1 MDYFRAKRYLDALP
15 DWEVGRPA
23 LGPIADYLPRMRA
36 LLTRLGDPQTRF
48 RSVIVGGTNGKGT
61 VASLLAAI
69 LKAQGHKA
77 GLYTSPHLHTQRER
91 IRIDGEILSK
101 EQWADAVSHLD
112 DCTRD
117 FGREAL
123 GSFSKFEALTGLAAY
138 LFAQQ
143 GVDFGVFEVGLGG
156 RYDATNA
163 WDSELAVLT
172 AIDLDHVDLLGNTL
186 EEIAA
191 DKLHIARSGRALVTT
206 AAQTPEVM
214 DLIRQTCA
222 TREVELQIAGME
234 WHLGQLTGR
243 PATYAENARL
253 ALEAGQWLI
262 RDLEDKVAHQVVTAH
277 RWPGRFEV
285 AQEKPL
291 VLLDGAHN
299 PAAAEALAGE
309 LQRLSGERPVANT
322 GDAWVLV
329 VGVGTGHDAAGI
341 LRALAPVA
349 QQRVLLT
356 SSDHPRAL
364 APAVLANLAPDG
376 LAVEQVPASSQALKH
391 ALALAGR
398 KGRVCVAGSLHLVAR
413 AREFFDLPG
422 ERDGITEDMALE
434 NLECVA
440 EAGRRRGLVCEWIS
454 DDGTRLKLSGGQRP
468 LRFWRNKHPFN
479 DYVEARLAE
488 DKAYQYED
496 FAAAGLPIPDTLKL
510 FNPLADARFD
520 RYKTHAS
527 VAEIVAEVVARF
539 EFPLLVKKCHSS
551 LAQGVF
557 LERNAAD
564 LSKRLEALFAN
575 SAFLDNVALVQQYVA
590 GPEYRI
596 VASHEELL
604 LAYRKESEA
613 AGADGDINPLHQATG
628 RAVRVEDAA
637 LLAQMQHLTEQVAGV
652 YSLGFYAIDLIH
664 GAGGFSIIEINPN
677 PMCYV
682 YNRDNGRWD
691 FIRLYERLLTQFAL

>member
-23 LGPIADYLPRMRA
+23 LGPIEDYLPRMRA

-48 RSVIVGGTNGKGT
+48 RSIIVGGTNGKGT

-69 LKAQGHKA
+69 LKRTGTRL
-77 GLYTSPHLHTQRER
+77 GYTLRRTCTPSASASALTARFSARNNGPT
-91 IRIDGEILSK
+91 
-101 EQWADAVSHLD
+101 AVSHLD

-123 GSFSKFEALTGLAAY
+123 GSFSKFEALTGLAAH

-143 GVDFGVFEVGLGG
+143 GVEFGIFEVGLGG

-172 AIDLDHVDLLGNTL
+172 AIGLDHVDLLGNTL

-191 DKLHIARSGRALVTT
+191 DKLHIARSGRSLITT

-214 DLIRQTCA
+214 DLIQQTCA
-222 TREVELQIAGME
+222 KQEVKLQIAEME
-234 WHLGQLTGR
+234 WHLGHLTGR

-253 ALEAGQWLI
+253 ALEAAQELVQ
-262 RDLEDKVAHQVVTAH
+262 DLEDELAYQVVAAH
-277 RWPGRFEV
+277 HWPGRFEV
-285 AQEKPL
+285 AHEKPL

-309 LQRLSGERPVANT
+309 LKRLSGEHPVADT

-329 VGVGTGHDAAGI
+329 VGAGTGHDASGI
-341 LRALAPVA
+341 LHALAPVA
-349 QQRVLLT
+349 QRVLLT

-364 APAVLANLAPDG
+364 APAVLADLAPDG
-376 LAVEQVPASSQALKH
+376 LAIEQVPASSQALKR
-391 ALALAGR
+391 ALALAGP

-413 AREFFDLPG
+413 AREFFALPG

-434 NLECVA
+434 NLECIA
-440 EAGRRRGLVCEWIS
+440 EAARRQELICEWIS
-454 DDGTRLKLSGGQRP
+454 DDGTRLKLSGGRRP

-496 FAAAGLPIPDTLKL
+496 FAAAGLPVPDTLKL

-520 RYKTHAS
+520 RYKTHAT
-527 VAEIVAEVVARF
+527 VAEIVEEVVARF

-557 LERNAAD
+557 LERNATD
-564 LSKRLEALFAN
+564 LGQRLEALFAN
-575 SAFLDNVALVQQYVA
+575 SGFLDNIALVQQYVA

-596 VASHEELL
+596 VASRDELL

-613 AGADGDINPLHQATG
+613 VGADGDLNPLHQATG

-637 LLAQMQHLTEQVAGV
+637 LLAQMQQLTAQVAGV
-652 YSLGFYAIDLIH
+652 FSLGFYAIDLIH
-664 GAGGFSIIEINPN
+664 GADGFSIIEINPN
-677 PMCYV
+677 PMCYA
-682 YNRDNGRWD
+682 YNRDNGRRD

>member
-23 LGPIADYLPRMRA
+23 LGPIEDYLPRMRA

-48 RSVIVGGTNGKGT
+48 RSIIVGGTNGKGT

-69 LKAQGHKA
+69 LKAHGHKA

-101 EQWADAVSHLD
+101 EQWAAAVSHLD

-123 GSFSKFEALTGLAAY
+123 GSFSKFEALTGLAAH

-143 GVDFGVFEVGLGG
+143 GVEFGIFEVGLGG

-172 AIDLDHVDLLGNTL
+172 AIGLDHVDLLGNTL
-186 EEIAA
+186 EKIAA
-191 DKLHIARSGRALVTT
+191 DKLHIVRSDRTLITT
-206 AAQTPEVM
+206 AAQAPEVM
-214 DLIRQTCA
+214 DLIQQTCA
-222 TREVELQIAGME
+222 KREVKLQIAGKE
-234 WHLGQLTGR
+234 WLLGHLTGR

-253 ALEAGQWLI
+253 ALEAAQGLVQSI
-262 RDLEDKVAHQVVTAH
+262 EDDTAHQVVAAH

-299 PAAAEALAGE
+299 PAATQALAGE

-322 GDAWVLV
+322 DDAWVLV
-329 VGVGTGHDAAGI
+329 VGAGTGHDASGI

-349 QQRVLLT
+349 QRVLLT
-356 SSDHPRAL
+356 SSDHPRAQSPAAL
-364 APAVLANLAPDG
+364 ADLTPDG
-376 LAVEQVPASSQALKH
+376 LAIEQVPASNQALKR
-391 ALALAGR
+391 ALVLAGP
-398 KGRVCVAGSLHLVAR
+398 KGLVCVAGSLHLVAR
-413 AREFFDLPG
+413 AREFFNLPG

-434 NLECVA
+434 NLECIV
-440 EAGRRRGLVCEWIS
+440 EAARQQGLTCEWIS
-454 DDGTRLKLSGGQRP
+454 DDGTRLKLSGGRRP

-496 FAAAGLPIPDTLKL
+496 FAAAGLPVPDTLKL

-520 RYKTHAS
+520 RYKTHAT
-527 VAEIVAEVVARF
+527 VAEIVEEVATRF

-557 LERNAAD
+557 LERNATD
-564 LSKRLEALFAN
+564 LGQRLEALFAN
-575 SAFLDNVALVQQYVA
+575 SGFLDNITLVQQYVA

-596 VASHEELL
+596 VASRDELL

-613 AGADGDINPLHQATG
+613 VGTDGDLNPLHQATG

-637 LLAQMQHLTEQVAGV
+637 LLAQMQHLTAQVAGV
-652 YSLGFYAIDLIH
+652 FSLGFYSIDLIH
-664 GAGGFSIIEINPN
+664 GADGFSIIEINPN
-677 PMCYV
+677 PMCYM
-682 YNRDNGRWD
+682 YNRDNGRRD

>member
-23 LGPIADYLPRMRA
+23 LGPIEDYLPRMRA
-36 LLTRLGDPQTRF
+36 LLARLGDPQTQF
-48 RSVIVGGTNGKGT
+48 RSIIVGGTNGKGT
-61 VASLLAAI
+61 VSSLLAAI
-69 LKAQGHKA
+69 LKAHGHKA

-91 IRIDGEILSK
+91 IRIDGDILSK
-101 EQWADAVSHLD
+101 EQWADSVSHLD

-123 GSFSKFEALTGLAAY
+123 GSFSKFEALTGLAAH

-143 GVDFGVFEVGLGG
+143 GAEFGVFEVGLGG

-172 AIDLDHVDLLGNTL
+172 AIGLDHVDLLGNTL

-191 DKLHIARSGRALVTT
+191 DKLHIARSGRSLITT

-214 DLIRQTCA
+214 DLIQQTCA
-222 TREVELQIAGME
+222 KQEVKLQIAEME
-234 WHLGQLTGR
+234 WHLGHLTGR

-253 ALEAGQWLI
+253 ALEAAQELVQ
-262 RDLEDKVAHQVVTAH
+262 DLEDELAYQVVAAH
-277 RWPGRFEV
+277 HWPGRFEV
-285 AQEKPL
+285 AHEKPL

-309 LQRLSGERPVANT
+309 LKRLSGEHPVADT

-329 VGVGTGHDAAGI
+329 VGAGTGHDASGI
-341 LRALAPVA
+341 LHALAPVA
-349 QQRVLLT
+349 QRVLLT

-364 APAVLANLAPDG
+364 APAVLADLAPDG
-376 LAVEQVPASSQALKH
+376 LAIEQVPASSQALKR
-391 ALALAGR
+391 ALALAGP

-413 AREFFDLPG
+413 AREFFALPG

-434 NLECVA
+434 NLECIA
-440 EAGRRRGLVCEWIS
+440 EAARRQELICEWIS
-454 DDGTRLKLSGGQRP
+454 DDGTRLKLSGGRRP

-496 FAAAGLPIPDTLKL
+496 FAAAGLPVPDTLKL

-520 RYKTHAS
+520 RYKTHAT
-527 VAEIVAEVVARF
+527 VAEIVEEVVARF

-557 LERNAAD
+557 LERNATD
-564 LSKRLEALFAN
+564 LGQRLEALFAN
-575 SAFLDNVALVQQYVA
+575 SGFLDNIALVQQYVA
-590 GPEYRI
+590 GPEYRV
-596 VASHEELL
+596 VASRDELL

-613 AGADGDINPLHQATG
+613 VGADGDLNPLHQATG

-637 LLAQMQHLTEQVAGV
+637 LLAQMQQLTAQVASV

-664 GAGGFSIIEINPN
+664 GADGFSIIEINPN
-677 PMCYV
+677 PMCYA
-682 YNRDNGRWD
+682 YNRDNGRRD
-691 FIRLYERLLTQFAL
+691 FIRLYERLLSQFAL

>member
-23 LGPIADYLPRMRA
+23 LGPIEEYLPRMRA
-36 LLTRLGDPQTRF
+36 LLARLGDPQTRF
-48 RSVIVGGTNGKGT
+48 RSIIVGGTNGKGT
-61 VASLLAAI
+61 VASLLTAI
-69 LKAQGHKA
+69 LKAHGHKA

-101 EQWADAVSHLD
+101 EQWAAAVSHLD

-123 GSFSKFEALTGLAAY
+123 GSFSKFEALTGLAAH
-138 LFAQQ
+138 LFSQQ
-143 GVDFGVFEVGLGG
+143 GVEFGVFEVGLGG

-172 AIDLDHVDLLGNTL
+172 AVGLDHVDLLGNTL

-191 DKLHIARSGRALVTT
+191 DKLHIARSGRTLVTT
-206 AAQTPEVM
+206 TAQPPEVM

-222 TREVELQIAGME
+222 KQEVKLQIAETE
-234 WHLGQLTGR
+234 WPLGHLTGR
-243 PATYAENARL
+243 PVTYAENARL
-253 ALEAGQWLI
+253 ALEAAQGLVHN
-262 RDLEDKVAHQVVTAH
+262 LEDETAHQAVATH
-277 RWPGRFEV
+277 HWPGRFEV

-299 PAAAEALAGE
+299 PAAAEALAKE
-309 LQRLSGERPVANT
+309 LQRLSGERSVADT
-322 GDAWVLV
+322 GNAWVLV
-329 VGVGTGHDAAGI
+329 VGAGTGHDASGI

-349 QQRVLLT
+349 QRVLLT
-356 SSDHPRAL
+356 SSDHPRAQT
-364 APAVLANLAPDG
+364 PAVLADLAPDG
-376 LAVEQVPASSQALKH
+376 LTIEQVPASSQALKR
-391 ALALAGR
+391 ALALAGP

-413 AREFFDLPG
+413 AREFFNLPG

-440 EAGRRRGLVCEWIS
+440 EAAQRQGLICEWIS
-454 DDGTRLKLSGGQRP
+454 DDGTRLKLSGGRRP

-496 FAAAGLPIPDTLKL
+496 FAAAGLPVPDTLKL

-520 RYKTHAS
+520 RYKTHAT
-527 VAEIVAEVVARF
+527 VAEIVEEVVARF

-557 LERNAAD
+557 LERNATD
-564 LSKRLEALFAN
+564 LGQRLEALFAN
-575 SAFLDNVALVQQYVA
+575 SGFLDNIALVQQYVA
-590 GPEYRI
+590 GPEYRV
-596 VASHEELL
+596 VASRDELL

-613 AGADGDINPLHQATG
+613 VGADGDLNPLHQATG

-637 LLAQMQHLTEQVAGV
+637 LLAQMQQLTAQVAGV
-652 YSLGFYAIDLIH
+652 FSLGFYAIDLIH
-664 GAGGFSIIEINPN
+664 GADGLSIIEINPN

-682 YNRDNGRWD
+682 YNRDNGRRD

>member
-1 MDYFRAKRYLDALP
+1 MDYFRAKRYLDTLP

-23 LGPIADYLPRMRA
+23 PGPIADYLPRMRV
-36 LLTRLGDPQTRF
+36 LLARLGDPQTHF

-69 LKAQGHKA
+69 LKAHGHKA

-101 EQWADAVSHLD
+101 EQWATAVSHLD
-112 DCTRD
+112 NCTRD

-123 GSFSKFEALTGLAAY
+123 GSFSKFEALTVLATY
-138 LFAQQ
+138 FFAQQ
-143 GVDFGVFEVGLGG
+143 GVEFGVFEVGLGG

-163 WDSELAVLT
+163 WNSELAVLT
-172 AIDLDHVDLLGNTL
+172 AIGLDHVDLLGNTL

-191 DKLHIARSGRALVTT
+191 DKLHIVRPGHALITT

-214 DLIRQTCA
+214 DLLGQTCA
-222 TREVELQIAGME
+222 KRKVELQVAGTE
-234 WHLGQLTGR
+234 WHLGQLTSR

-253 ALEAGQWLI
+253 ALKAGQRLVQG
-262 RDLEDKVAHQVVTAH
+262 LEDKLAHQVVATH

-299 PAAAEALAGE
+299 PAAAEALAGQ
-309 LQRLSGERPVANT
+309 LQRLSAE
-322 GDAWVLV
+322 WVLV
-329 VGVGTGHDAAGI
+329 VGVGAGHDAAGI
-341 LRALAPVA
+341 LRALTPVA
-349 QQRVLLT
+349 QGVLLT

-364 APAVLANLAPDG
+364 APAVLADLAPDG
-376 LAVEQVPASSQALKH
+376 LAVEQVPASSQALKR
-391 ALALAGR
+391 ALVQAGR
-398 KGRVCVAGSLHLVAR
+398 RGRVCVAGSLHLVAR
-413 AREFFDLPG
+413 AREFFALSG

-440 EAGRRRGLVCEWIS
+440 EAGRRRGFACEWIS
-454 DDGTRLKLSGGQRP
+454 DDGTRLKLSSGQRP

-496 FAAAGLPIPDTLKL
+496 FAAAGLPIPYTLKL

-527 VAEIVAEVVARF
+527 VAEIVAEVVAQF
-539 EFPLLVKKCHSS
+539 EFPLVVKKCHSS

-557 LERNAAD
+557 LACDDDA
-564 LSKRLEALFAN
+564 LAQRLESLFAS
-575 SAFLDNVALVQQYVA
+575 SAFLDNIVLVQQYVA

-596 VASHEELL
+596 VASESELL

-613 AGADGDINPLHQATG
+613 VGMDGDLNPLHQTTG
-628 RAVRVEDAA
+628 RAVPVEDEA
-637 LLAQMQHLTEQVAGV
+637 LLTQMQQLTEQVAGV
-652 YSLGFYAIDLIH
+652 YSLGFYAIDLIY
-664 GAGGFSIIEINPN
+664 GEDGFSIIEINPN
-677 PMCYV
+677 PMCYA
-682 YNRDNGRWD
+682 YNRDNGRRD

>member
-23 LGPIADYLPRMRA
+23 LGPIEDYLPRMRA
-36 LLTRLGDPQTRF
+36 LLTRLGNPQTRF
-48 RSVIVGGTNGKGT
+48 RSIIVGGTNGKGT

-69 LKAQGHKA
+69 LKAHGHKA

-112 DCTRD
+112 DCTHD

-123 GSFSKFEALTGLAAY
+123 GSFSKFEALTGLAAH

-143 GVDFGVFEVGLGG
+143 GVKFGVFEVGLGG

-172 AIDLDHVDLLGNTL
+172 AVGLDHVDLLGNTL

-191 DKLHIARSGRALVTT
+191 DKLHISRSGRTLVTT
-206 AAQTPEVM
+206 VAQTPEVM
-214 DLIRQTCA
+214 DLIRQTCVKQ
-222 TREVELQIAGME
+222 EVKLQIAGTE
-234 WHLGQLTGR
+234 WPLGHLTGR

-253 ALEAGQWLI
+253 ALEAAQGLVQCLDDEI
-262 RDLEDKVAHQVVTAH
+262 AHQAVVAHH
-277 RWPGRFEV
+277 WPGRFEV
-285 AQEKPL
+285 AHEKPL

-322 GDAWVLV
+322 GNAWVLV
-329 VGVGTGHDAAGI
+329 VGAGTGHDASGI
-341 LRALAPVA
+341 LHALAPA
-349 QQRVLLT
+349 AQRVLLT

-364 APAVLANLAPDG
+364 APSVLADLAPDG
-376 LAVEQVPASSQALKH
+376 LAIEQVPASSQALKH
-391 ALALAGR
+391 ALALAGP

-413 AREFFDLPG
+413 AREFFNLPG

-440 EAGRRRGLVCEWIS
+440 EAGQQLGLICEWIS

-496 FAAAGLPIPDTLKL
+496 FAAAGLPVPDTLKL

-520 RYKTHAS
+520 RYKTHAT
-527 VAEIVAEVVARF
+527 VAEIVEEVVARF

-557 LERNAAD
+557 LEHNATD
-564 LSKRLEALFAN
+564 LGQRLAALFAN
-575 SAFLDNVALVQQYVA
+575 SGFLDNIALVQQYVA
-590 GPEYRI
+590 GPEYRV
-596 VASHEELL
+596 VASRDELL

-613 AGADGDINPLHQATG
+613 VGADGDLNPLHQATG

-637 LLAQMQHLTEQVAGV
+637 LLAQMQQLTAQVAGV

-664 GAGGFSIIEINPN
+664 GADGFSIIEINPN
-677 PMCYV
+677 PMCYA
-682 YNRDNGRWD
+682 YNRDNGRRD

>member
-61 VASLLAAI
+61 VASVLAAI
-69 LKAQGHKA
+69 LKAHGHKA

-123 GSFSKFEALTGLAAY
+123 GSFSKFEALTGLAAH

-143 GVDFGVFEVGLGG
+143 DVEFGVFEVGLGG

-163 WDSELAVLT
+163 WDSEMAVLT
-172 AIDLDHVDLLGNTL
+172 AIGLDHVDLLGNTL

-191 DKLHIARSGRALVTT
+191 DKLHIARPGRALITT
-206 AAQTPEVM
+206 AAQAPEVM
-214 DLIRQTCA
+214 GLLRQTCA
-222 TREVELQIAGME
+222 KREVKLQVAGTE
-234 WHLGQLTGR
+234 WHLGHLTGH
-243 PATYAENARL
+243 PATYPENARL
-253 ALEAGQWLI
+253 ALEAAQGLVRGI
-262 RDLEDKVAHQVVTAH
+262 EDEVAHQVVAAH

-309 LQRLSGERPVANT
+309 LQRLSAERPVANT

-329 VGVGTGHDAAGI
+329 VGAGTGHDAAGI

-349 QQRVLLT
+349 QRVLLT

-364 APAVLANLAPDG
+364 APAVLADLAPDG
-376 LAVEQVPASSQALKH
+376 LAIEQVPASSQALKH

-413 AREFFDLPG
+413 AREFFSLPG

-440 EAGRRRGLVCEWIS
+440 EAGRRRGLICEWIS
-454 DDGTRLKLSGGQRP
+454 DDGTRLKLSGGRRP

-520 RYKTHAS
+520 RYKTHAT
-527 VAEIVAEVVARF
+527 VAEIVEEVVALF

-557 LERNAAD
+557 LERDAVA
-564 LSKRLEALFAN
+564 LAQRLESLFAN

-596 VASHEELL
+596 VASHDELL

-613 AGADGDINPLHQATG
+613 VGADGDLNPLHQATG
-628 RAVRVEDAA
+628 RAVRVEDEA

-664 GAGGFSIIEINPN
+664 SADGFSIIEINPN
-677 PMCYV
+677 PMCYA
-682 YNRDNGRWD
+682 YNRDNGRRD

>member
-23 LGPIADYLPRMRA
+23 LGPIEDYLPRMRA

-48 RSVIVGGTNGKGT
+48 RSIIVGGTNGKGT

-69 LKAQGHKA
+69 LKAHGHKA

-101 EQWADAVSHLD
+101 EQWAAAVSHLD

-123 GSFSKFEALTGLAAY
+123 GSFSKFEAITGLAAH

-143 GVDFGVFEVGLGG
+143 GVEFGIFEVGLGG

-172 AIDLDHVDLLGNTL
+172 AIGLDHVDLLGNTL
-186 EEIAA
+186 EKIAA
-191 DKLHIARSGRALVTT
+191 DKLHIVRSDRTLITT
-206 AAQTPEVM
+206 AAQAPEVM
-214 DLIRQTCA
+214 DLIQQTCA
-222 TREVELQIAGME
+222 KREVKLQIAGKE
-234 WHLGQLTGR
+234 WLLGHLTGR

-253 ALEAGQWLI
+253 ALEAAQGLVQSI
-262 RDLEDKVAHQVVTAH
+262 EDDTAHQVVAAH

-299 PAAAEALAGE
+299 PAATQALAGE

-322 GDAWVLV
+322 DDAWVLV
-329 VGVGTGHDAAGI
+329 VGAGTGHDASGI

-349 QQRVLLT
+349 QRVLLT
-356 SSDHPRAL
+356 SSDHPRAQSPAAL
-364 APAVLANLAPDG
+364 ADLTPDG
-376 LAVEQVPASSQALKH
+376 LAIEQVPASNQALKR
-391 ALALAGR
+391 ALVLAGP
-398 KGRVCVAGSLHLVAR
+398 KGLVCVAGSLHLVAR
-413 AREFFDLPG
+413 AREFFNLPG

-434 NLECVA
+434 NLECIV
-440 EAGRRRGLVCEWIS
+440 EAARQQGLTCEWIS
-454 DDGTRLKLSGGQRP
+454 DDGTRLKLSGGRRP

-496 FAAAGLPIPDTLKL
+496 FAAAGLPVPDTLKL

-520 RYKTHAS
+520 RYKTHAT
-527 VAEIVAEVVARF
+527 VAEIVEEVATRF

-557 LERNAAD
+557 LERNATD
-564 LSKRLEALFAN
+564 LGQRLEALFAN
-575 SAFLDNVALVQQYVA
+575 SGFLDNIALVQQYVA

-596 VASHEELL
+596 VASRDELL

-613 AGADGDINPLHQATG
+613 VGTDGDLNPLHQATG

-637 LLAQMQHLTEQVAGV
+637 LLAQMQHLTAQVAGV
-652 YSLGFYAIDLIH
+652 FSLGFYAIDLIH
-664 GAGGFSIIEINPN
+664 GADGFSIIEINPN
-677 PMCYV
+677 PMCYM
-682 YNRDNGRWD
+682 YNRDNGRRD

>member
-23 LGPIADYLPRMRA
+23 PGPVADYLPRMRA
-36 LLTRLGDPQTRF
+36 LLARLGSPQTRF

-69 LKAQGHKA
+69 LKAHGHKV

-101 EQWADAVSHLD
+101 EQWAAAVSHLD
-112 DCTRD
+112 NCTRD

-123 GSFSKFEALTGLAAY
+123 GSFSKFEALTGLASH

-143 GVDFGVFEVGLGG
+143 GVEFGVFEVGLGG

-172 AIDLDHVDLLGNTL
+172 AIGLDHVDLLGNTL
-186 EEIAA
+186 KEIAA
-191 DKLHIARSGRALVTT
+191 DKLHIGRPGRTLITT

-214 DLIRQTCA
+214 DLLRQTCA
-222 TREVELQIAGME
+222 KRKVELQVAGTE
-234 WHLGQLTGR
+234 WPSR

-253 ALEAGQWLI
+253 ALEAAQRLVQG
-262 RDLEDKVAHQVVTAH
+262 LEDKVAHQVVATH

-309 LQRLSGERPVANT
+309 LQRLSAE
-322 GDAWVLV
+322 WVLV
-329 VGVGTGHDAAGI
+329 VGAGAGHDAAGI
-341 LRALAPVA
+341 LRALVPVA
-349 QQRVLLT
+349 QRVLLT

-364 APAVLANLAPDG
+364 APAVLADLAPDG
-376 LAVEQVPASSQALKH
+376 LAVEQQPASRQALRR
-391 ALALAGR
+391 ALTLAGSR
-398 KGRVCVAGSLHLVAR
+398 GRVCVAGSLHLVAR
-413 AREFFDLPG
+413 AREFFALPG

-454 DDGTRLKLSGGQRP
+454 PDRTRLKLSGGRRP
-468 LRFWRNKHPFN
+468 LRFWRNKHPFS

-496 FAAAGLPIPDTLKL
+496 FAAAGLPVPYTLKL

-520 RYKTHAS
+520 RYKTHTS
-527 VAEIVAEVVARF
+527 VAEIVEEVVARF
-539 EFPLLVKKCHSS
+539 EFPLVVKKCHSS

-564 LSKRLEALFAN
+564 LGKRLESLFEN
-575 SAFLDNVALVQQYVA
+575 SAFLDNIALVQQFVA

-596 VASHEELL
+596 VASQDELL

-613 AGADGDINPLHQATG
+613 VGMDGDLNPLHQATG
-628 RAVRVEDAA
+628 RAVRVKDEA
-637 LLAQMQHLTEQVAGV
+637 LLAPMQVLTARVAQVYA
-652 YSLGFYAIDLIH
+652 LGFYAIDLIH
-664 GAGGFSIIEINPN
+664 GEDGFSILELNPN
-677 PMCYV
+677 PMCYA
-682 YNRDNGRWD
+682 YNRDNGRKD
-691 FIRLYERLLTQFAL
+691 FVELYERLLKQFAL

>member
-23 LGPIADYLPRMRA
+23 LGPIEDYLPRMRA
-36 LLTRLGDPQTRF
+36 LLARLGNPQTRF

-61 VASLLAAI
+61 VASLLSSI
-69 LKAQGHKA
+69 LKAHGHKV

-101 EQWADAVSHLD
+101 EQWAAAVSHLD

-123 GSFSKFEALTGLAAY
+123 GSFSKFEALTGLAAH

-143 GVDFGVFEVGLGG
+143 GVEFGVFEVGLGG

-172 AIDLDHVDLLGNTL
+172 AIGLDHVDLLGNTL

-191 DKLHIARSGRALVTT
+191 DKLHIARPGRTLITA

-214 DLIRQTCA
+214 DLIRQTC
-222 TREVELQIAGME
+222 TTQEVELQIAGTE
-234 WHLGQLTGR
+234 WPLGHLTGR
-243 PATYAENARL
+243 PVTYAENARL
-253 ALEAGQWLI
+253 ALEAAQRFVQG
-262 RDLEDKVAHQVVTAH
+262 LEDESVQQAVAAH

-291 VLLDGAHN
+291 VLLDSAHN

-322 GDAWVLV
+322 DNAWVLV
-329 VGVGTGHDAAGI
+329 VGAGTGHDASGI
-341 LRALAPVA
+341 LRALAPMA
-349 QQRVLLT
+349 QRVLLT

-364 APAVLANLAPDG
+364 APAVLADLAPDG
-376 LAVEQVPASSQALKH
+376 LAIEQVPASGQALKR
-391 ALALAGR
+391 ALALAGP

-413 AREFFDLPG
+413 AREFFSLPG

-440 EAGRRRGLVCEWIS
+440 EAGRRQGLICEWIS
-454 DDGTRLKLSGGQRP
+454 DDGTRLKLSGGRRP

-496 FAAAGLPIPDTLKL
+496 FAAAGLPVPDTLKL

-520 RYKTHAS
+520 RYKTHAT
-527 VAEIVAEVVARF
+527 VAEIVEEVVTRF

-557 LERNAAD
+557 LERNATD
-564 LSKRLEALFAN
+564 LGQRLESLFAN
-575 SAFLDNVALVQQYVA
+575 SGFLDNIALVQQYVA

-596 VASHEELL
+596 VASHDELL
-604 LAYRKESEA
+604 LAYRKESEVV
-613 AGADGDINPLHQATG
+613 GADGDLNPLHQATG

-637 LLAQMQHLTEQVAGV
+637 LLAQMQQLTARVAGV
-652 YSLGFYAIDLIH
+652 FSLGFYAIDLIH
-664 GAGGFSIIEINPN
+664 GADGFSIIEINPN
-677 PMCYV
+677 PMCYA
-682 YNRDNGRWD
+682 YNRDNGRRD

>member
-23 LGPIADYLPRMRA
+23 LGPIEDYLPRMCA
-36 LLTRLGDPQTRF
+36 LLARLGDPQTRF
-48 RSVIVGGTNGKGT
+48 RSIIVGGTNGKGT
-61 VASLLAAI
+61 VASLLSVI
-69 LKAQGHKA
+69 LKAHGHKV

-123 GSFSKFEALTGLAAY
+123 GSFSKFEALTGLAAH

-143 GVDFGVFEVGLGG
+143 GVEFGVFEVGLGG

-172 AIDLDHVDLLGNTL
+172 AVGLDHMDLLGNTL

-191 DKLHIARSGRALVTT
+191 DKLHIARPNRPLVTT
-206 AAQTPEVM
+206 AVQPPEVM
-214 DLIRQTCA
+214 NLIQQTCA
-222 TREVELQIAGME
+222 KREVKLQIAGTE
-234 WHLGQLTGR
+234 WPLGHLTGR
-243 PATYAENARL
+243 PATYAENVRL
-253 ALEAGQWLI
+253 ALEAAQRLVHN
-262 RDLEDKVAHQVVTAH
+262 LEDELSHQAVATHY
-277 RWPGRFEV
+277 WPGRFEV

-299 PAAAEALAGE
+299 PAAAEALTKE

-322 GDAWVLV
+322 NDAWVLV
-329 VGVGTGHDAAGI
+329 IGAGAGHDASGI

-349 QQRVLLT
+349 QRVLLT

-364 APAVLANLAPDG
+364 APAALADLAPDG
-376 LAVEQVPASSQALKH
+376 LAIEQVPASGQALKR
-391 ALALAGR
+391 ALALAGP

-413 AREFFDLPG
+413 AREFFNLPG

-440 EAGRRRGLVCEWIS
+440 EAARRQGLICEWIS

-496 FAAAGLPIPDTLKL
+496 FAAAGLPVPDTLKL
-510 FNPLADARFD
+510 FNPLGDARFD
-520 RYKTHAS
+520 RYKTHAT
-527 VAEIVAEVVARF
+527 VAEIVEEVVARF

-557 LERNAAD
+557 LERNATD
-564 LSKRLEALFAN
+564 LGQRLEALFAN
-575 SAFLDNVALVQQYVA
+575 SGFLDNIALVQQYVA
-590 GPEYRI
+590 GPEYRV
-596 VASHEELL
+596 VASRDELL

-613 AGADGDINPLHQATG
+613 VGADGDLNPLHQATG

-637 LLAQMQHLTEQVAGV
+637 LLAQMQQLTAQVAGV
-652 YSLGFYAIDLIH
+652 FSLGFYAIDLIH
-664 GAGGFSIIEINPN
+664 GADGLSIIEINPN

-682 YNRDNGRWD
+682 YNRDNGRRD

>member
-23 LGPIADYLPRMRA
+23 LGPIEEYLPRMRA

-48 RSVIVGGTNGKGT
+48 RSIIVGGTNGKGT

-69 LKAQGHKA
+69 LKAHGHKI

-123 GSFSKFEALTGLAAY
+123 GSFSKFEALTGLAAH

-143 GVDFGVFEVGLGG
+143 GVEFGIFEVGLGG

-172 AIDLDHVDLLGNTL
+172 AIGLDHVDLLGNTL

-214 DLIRQTCA
+214 ALIRQTC
-222 TREVELQIAGME
+222 TTQGVELQIAGTE
-234 WHLGQLTGR
+234 WPLGHLTGR

-253 ALEAGQWLI
+253 ALVSAQGLV
-262 RDLEDKVAHQVVTAH
+262 RGLEDEIAHQAVAAH
-277 RWPGRFEV
+277 HWPGRFEV

-322 GDAWVLV
+322 DDAWVLV
-329 VGVGTGHDAAGI
+329 VGAGTGHDAAGI

-349 QQRVLLT
+349 QQVLLT
-356 SSDHPRAL
+356 SSDHPRAQSPAAL
-364 APAVLANLAPDG
+364 ADLAPDG
-376 LAVEQVPASSQALKH
+376 LAIEQVPASSQALKR
-391 ALALAGR
+391 ALALAGP

-413 AREFFDLPG
+413 AREFFNLPG

-440 EAGRRRGLVCEWIS
+440 EAARQQGLICEWIS
-454 DDGTRLKLSGGQRP
+454 DDGTRLKLSGGRRP

-496 FAAAGLPIPDTLKL
+496 FAAAGLPVPDTLKL

-520 RYKTHAS
+520 RYKTHAT
-527 VAEIVAEVVARF
+527 VAEIVEEVVARF

-557 LERNAAD
+557 LECNATD
-564 LSKRLEALFAN
+564 LGQRLEALFAN
-575 SAFLDNVALVQQYVA
+575 SGFLDNIALVQQYVA
-590 GPEYRI
+590 GPEYRV
-596 VASHEELL
+596 VASRDELL

-613 AGADGDINPLHQATG
+613 VGADGDLNPLHQATG
-628 RAVRVEDAA
+628 RAVRLEDAA
-637 LLAQMQHLTEQVAGV
+637 LLAQMQQLTAQVAGV
-652 YSLGFYAIDLIH
+652 FSLGFYAIDLIH
-664 GAGGFSIIEINPN
+664 GAEGFSIIEINPN
-677 PMCYV
+677 PMCYA
-682 YNRDNGRWD
+682 YNRDNGRRD

>member
-23 LGPIADYLPRMRA
+23 LGPIEEYLPRMRT

-48 RSVIVGGTNGKGT
+48 RSIIVGGTNGKGT
-61 VASLLAAI
+61 VASLLSSI
-69 LKAQGHKA
+69 LKAHGHKV

-101 EQWADAVSHLD
+101 EQWADAVSYLD

-123 GSFSKFEALTGLAAY
+123 GSFSKFEALTGLAAHF
-138 LFAQQ
+138 FAQQ
-143 GVDFGVFEVGLGG
+143 DVEFGVFEVGLGG

-163 WDSELAVLT
+163 WDSELAILT
-172 AIDLDHVDLLGNTL
+172 AVGLDHVDLLGNTL

-191 DKLHIARSGRALVTT
+191 DKLHIARSGRTLITT

-214 DLIRQTCA
+214 DLIHQTC
-222 TREVELQIAGME
+222 TTQEVELQVAETE
-234 WHLGQLTGR
+234 WPLGHLTGR
-243 PATYAENARL
+243 PVTYAENARL
-253 ALEAGQWLI
+253 ALEAAQRFVQG
-262 RDLEDKVAHQVVTAH
+262 LEDESVHQAVAAH
-277 RWPGRFEV
+277 HWPGRFEV

-309 LQRLSGERPVANT
+309 LQRLSRNRPVANT
-322 GDAWVLV
+322 DNAWVLV
-329 VGVGTGHDAAGI
+329 VGAGTGHDAAGI
-341 LRALAPVA
+341 LHALAPMA
-349 QQRVLLT
+349 QRVLLT

-376 LAVEQVPASSQALKH
+376 LAVEQVPTSSQALKR
-391 ALALAGR
+391 ALTLAGP
-398 KGRVCVAGSLHLVAR
+398 KGRICVAGSLHLVAR
-413 AREFFDLPG
+413 AREFFSLPG

-440 EAGRRRGLVCEWIS
+440 EAGRRQGLICEWIS
-454 DDGTRLKLSGGQRP
+454 DDGTRLKLSGGRRP

-496 FAAAGLPIPDTLKL
+496 FAAAGLPVPDTLKL

-520 RYKTHAS
+520 RYKTHAT
-527 VAEIVAEVVARF
+527 VAEIVEEVVARF
-539 EFPLLVKKCHSS
+539 DFPLLVKKCHSS

-557 LERNAAD
+557 LERNSAD
-564 LSKRLEALFAN
+564 LGTRLESLFAN
-575 SAFLDNVALVQQYVA
+575 SGFLDNIALVQQYVA

-596 VASHEELL
+596 VASHDELL

-613 AGADGDINPLHQATG
+613 VGADGDLNPLHQATG

-637 LLAQMQHLTEQVAGV
+637 LLAQMQQLTAQVAGV
-652 YSLGFYAIDLIH
+652 FSLGFYAIDLIH
-664 GAGGFSIIEINPN
+664 GADGFSIIEINPN
-677 PMCYV
+677 PMCYA
-682 YNRDNGRWD
+682 YNRDNGRRD
-691 FIRLYERLLTQFAL
+691 FIRLYERLLSQFAL

>member
-23 LGPIADYLPRMRA
+23 LGPIEHYLPRMCA
-36 LLTRLGDPQTRF
+36 LLTRLGDPHTRF
-48 RSVIVGGTNGKGT
+48 RSIIVGGTNGKGT

-69 LKAQGHKA
+69 LQAHGHKT

-91 IRIDGEILSK
+91 IRIDSDILSK
-101 EQWADAVSHLD
+101 EQWATAVSHLD
-112 DCTRD
+112 DCTRNFD
-117 FGREAL
+117 REAL
-123 GSFSKFEALTGLAAY
+123 GSFSKFEALTGLAAH

-143 GVDFGVFEVGLGG
+143 SVEFGVFEVGLGG

-172 AIDLDHVDLLGNTL
+172 AIGLDHLDLLGNTV

-191 DKLHIARSGRALVTT
+191 DKLHIARPNRPLVTT
-206 AAQTPEVM
+206 AAQPPEVM

-222 TREVELQIAGME
+222 AREVALQVAKTE
-234 WHLGQLTGR
+234 WCLGHLTGR

-253 ALEAGQWLI
+253 ACEAAQRLVPCL
-262 RDLEDKVAHQVVTAH
+262 DETAHQVAAAH

-309 LQRLSGERPVANT
+309 LRQLSGEHSA
-322 GDAWVLV
+322 AWVLV
-329 VGVGTGHDAAGI
+329 VGAGIGHDAAGI

-349 QQRVLLT
+349 QRMLLT
-356 SSDHPRAL
+356 SSDHPRAQ
-364 APAVLANLAPDG
+364 APAVLAGLTPDG
-376 LAVEQVPASSQALKH
+376 LAIEQVPASSQALKR
-391 ALALAGR
+391 ALMLAGR

-413 AREFFDLPG
+413 AREFFNLPG

-434 NLECVA
+434 NLQCVA
-440 EAGRRRGLVCEWIS
+440 EAARQQGLSCEWIS
-454 DDGTRLKLSGGQRP
+454 DDGTRLKLSGGRRP

-496 FAAAGLPIPDTLKL
+496 FAAAGLPVPDTLKL

-520 RYKTHAS
+520 RYKTHAT
-527 VAEIVAEVVARF
+527 VAEIVEAVAARF

-557 LERNAAD
+557 LERNTTD
-564 LSKRLEALFAN
+564 LGQRLKALFAN
-575 SAFLDNVALVQQYVA
+575 SGFLDNIALVQQYVA

-596 VASHEELL
+596 VASRDELL

-613 AGADGDINPLHQATG
+613 VGADGDLNPLHQTTG
-628 RAVRVEDAA
+628 RAVRVEDSA
-637 LLAQMQHLTEQVAGV
+637 LLAQMQQLTAQIAGV
-652 YSLGFYAIDLIH
+652 YSLGFYAIDLIY
-664 GAGGFSIIEINPN
+664 GAAGLSIIEINPN
-677 PMCYV
+677 PMCYA
-682 YNRDNGRWD
+682 YNRDNGRRD

>member
-23 LGPIADYLPRMRA
+23 LGPIEEYLPRMRT
-36 LLTRLGDPQTRF
+36 LLTRLDDPQTRF
-48 RSVIVGGTNGKGT
+48 RSIIVGGTNGKGT

-69 LKAQGHKA
+69 LKAHGHKT

-123 GSFSKFEALTGLAAY
+123 GSFSKFEALTGLAAH

-143 GVDFGVFEVGLGG
+143 GAEFGVFEVGLGG

-172 AIDLDHVDLLGNTL
+172 AIGLDHVDLLGNTL

-191 DKLHIARSGRALVTT
+191 DKLHIARSGRTLVTT
-206 AAQTPEVM
+206 AAQPPEVM

-222 TREVELQIAGME
+222 KREVELQIAGTE
-234 WHLGQLTGR
+234 WPLGHLTGH
-243 PATYAENARL
+243 PTTYTENARL
-253 ALEAGQWLI
+253 ALEAAQELVQ
-262 RDLEDKVAHQVVTAH
+262 DLEDETAHQAAATH
-277 RWPGRFEV
+277 HWPGRFEV

-309 LQRLSGERPVANT
+309 LQRLSGERPVAN
-322 GDAWVLV
+322 WVLV
-329 VGVGTGHDAAGI
+329 VGAGAGHDAAGI
-341 LRALAPVA
+341 LCALAPMA
-349 QQRVLLT
+349 QRVLLT

-364 APAVLANLAPDG
+364 SPAVLADLAPDG
-376 LAVEQVPASSQALKH
+376 LAIEQVPASSQALKR
-391 ALALAGR
+391 ALALAGP

-413 AREFFDLPG
+413 AREFFNLPG

-440 EAGRRRGLVCEWIS
+440 EAARRQGLICEWIS
-454 DDGTRLKLSGGQRP
+454 DDGTRLKLSGGRRP

-496 FAAAGLPIPDTLKL
+496 FAAAGLPVPDTLKL

-520 RYKTHAS
+520 RYKTHAT
-527 VAEIVAEVVARF
+527 VTEIVEEVVARF

-557 LERNAAD
+557 LERNATD
-564 LSKRLEALFAN
+564 LGQRLEALFAN
-575 SAFLDNVALVQQYVA
+575 SGFLDNIALVQQYVA

-596 VASHEELL
+596 VASRDELL

-613 AGADGDINPLHQATG
+613 VGADGDLNPLHQATG

-637 LLAQMQHLTEQVAGV
+637 LLAQMQQLTAQVAGV
-652 YSLGFYAIDLIH
+652 FSLGFYAIDLIH
-664 GAGGFSIIEINPN
+664 GADGFSIIEINPN
-677 PMCYV
+677 PMCYA
-682 YNRDNGRWD
+682 YNRDNGRRD

>member
-23 LGPIADYLPRMRA
+23 LGPIEDYLPRMRA

-69 LKAQGHKA
+69 LKAHGHKA

-117 FGREAL
+117 FGQEAL
-123 GSFSKFEALTGLAAY
+123 GSFSKFEALTGLAAH

-143 GVDFGVFEVGLGG
+143 SVEFGIFEVGLGG

-163 WDSELAVLT
+163 WDSEMAVLT
-172 AIDLDHVDLLGNTL
+172 AIGLDHMDLLGNTL
-186 EEIAA
+186 EEIAT
-191 DKLHIARSGRALVTT
+191 DKLHIARSDRALITT
-206 AAQTPEVM
+206 AAQAPEVM
-214 DLIRQTCA
+214 DLIQQTCA
-222 TREVELQIAGME
+222 KREVKLQIAGKE
-234 WHLGQLTGR
+234 WPLGHLTGH

-253 ALEAGQWLI
+253 ALEAAQGLFQCLDDEI
-262 RDLEDKVAHQVVTAH
+262 AHQAVVAHH
-277 RWPGRFEV
+277 WPGRFEV
-285 AQEKPL
+285 AHEKPL

-299 PAAAEALAGE
+299 PAAAQALAGE

-322 GDAWVLV
+322 DDAWVLV
-329 VGVGTGHDAAGI
+329 VGAGTGHDASGI
-341 LRALAPVA
+341 LRTLAPVA
-349 QQRVLLT
+349 QRVLLT
-356 SSDHPRAL
+356 SSDHPRAQT
-364 APAVLANLAPDG
+364 PAALGDLAPDG
-376 LAVEQVPASSQALKH
+376 LAVEQGPTSSQALKR
-391 ALALAGR
+391 ALALAGP

-413 AREFFDLPG
+413 AREFFNLPG

-440 EAGRRRGLVCEWIS
+440 EAARRQGLICEWIS
-454 DDGTRLKLSGGQRP
+454 DDGTRLKLSGGRRP

-496 FAAAGLPIPDTLKL
+496 FAAAGLPVPDTLKL
-510 FNPLADARFD
+510 FNPLADPRFD
-520 RYKTHAS
+520 RYKTHAT
-527 VAEIVAEVVARF
+527 VAEIVEEVVARF

-557 LERNAAD
+557 LERNATD
-564 LSKRLEALFAN
+564 LGTRLEALFAN
-575 SAFLDNVALVQQYVA
+575 SGFLDNIALVQQYVA

-596 VASHEELL
+596 VASRDELL

-613 AGADGDINPLHQATG
+613 VGSDGDLNPLHQATG

-637 LLAQMQHLTEQVAGV
+637 LLAQMQQLTAQVAGV
-652 YSLGFYAIDLIH
+652 FSLGFYAIDLIH
-664 GAGGFSIIEINPN
+664 GADGFSIIEINPN
-677 PMCYV
+677 PMCYA
-682 YNRDNGRWD
+682 YNRDNGRRD

>member
-23 LGPIADYLPRMRA
+23 LGPIEDYLPRMRA

-69 LKAQGHKA
+69 LKGLGHTV

-123 GSFSKFEALTGLAAY
+123 GSFSKFEALTGLAAH

-143 GVDFGVFEVGLGG
+143 DMEFGIFEVGLGG

-172 AIDLDHVDLLGNTL
+172 TIGLDHTDLLGNTV

-191 DKLHIARSGRALVTT
+191 DKLHIARSGRSLVTT
-206 AAQTPEVM
+206 ATQTPKVM

-222 TREVELQIAGME
+222 TQEVELQIAATE
-234 WHLGQLTGR
+234 WPLGHLTGQ
-243 PATYAENARL
+243 PATYAVNAQL
-253 ALEAGQWLI
+253 ALEAAQGLVQGI
-262 RDLEDKVAHQVVTAH
+262 EDEIAQQVVAAH
-277 RWPGRFEV
+277 HWPGRFEV

-299 PAAAEALAGE
+299 PAAAEALAKE
-309 LQRLSGERPVANT
+309 LQRL

-329 VGVGTGHDAAGI
+329 IGAGTGHDASGI

-349 QQRVLLT
+349 QRVLLT

-364 APAVLANLAPDG
+364 APAALADLAPDG
-376 LAVEQVPASSQALKH
+376 LAVEQEPANSEALKR
-391 ALALAGR
+391 ALALAGP

-413 AREFFDLPG
+413 AREFFSLPG

-434 NLECVA
+434 NLECVV
-440 EAGRRRGLVCEWIS
+440 EAGLRQGLTCDWIS
-454 DDGTRLKLSGGQRP
+454 DDGTRLKLSGGRRP

-496 FAAAGLPIPDTLKL
+496 FAAAGLPVPDTLKL

-520 RYKTHAS
+520 RYKTHAT
-527 VAEIVAEVVARF
+527 VAEIVKEVMTRF
-539 EFPLLVKKCHSS
+539 DFPLLVKKCHSS

-557 LERNAAD
+557 LEHNATD
-564 LSKRLEALFAN
+564 LGQRLESLFAN
-575 SAFLDNVALVQQYVA
+575 SGFLDNIALVQQYVA

-596 VASHEELL
+596 VASHDELL

-613 AGADGDINPLHQATG
+613 VGADGDLNPLHQATG

-637 LLAQMQHLTEQVAGV
+637 LLAQMQQLTAQVADV
-652 YSLGFYAIDLIH
+652 FSLGFYAIDLIH
-664 GAGGFSIIEINPN
+664 GADGFSIIEINPN
-677 PMCYV
+677 PMCYA
-682 YNRDNGRWD
+682 YNRDNGRRD

>member
-23 LGPIADYLPRMRA
+23 LGPIENYLPRMRA
-36 LLTRLGDPQTRF
+36 LLTRLGDPQTHF
-48 RSVIVGGTNGKGT
+48 RSIIVGGTNGKGT

-69 LKAQGHKA
+69 LKAHGHKA

-123 GSFSKFEALTGLAAY
+123 GSFSKFEALTGLAAH

-143 GVDFGVFEVGLGG
+143 DVEFGVFEVGLGG

-172 AIDLDHVDLLGNTL
+172 AVGLDHVDLLGNTL

-191 DKLHIARSGRALVTT
+191 DKLRIARSGRPLVTT
-206 AAQTPEVM
+206 EAQAPEVM

-222 TREVELQIAGME
+222 KQEVKLQIAEME
-234 WHLGQLTGR
+234 WHLGHLTGR

-253 ALEAGQWLI
+253 ALVSAQGLV
-262 RDLEDKVAHQVVTAH
+262 RGLEDEITHQAVAAH
-277 RWPGRFEV
+277 HWPGRFEV
-285 AQEKPL
+285 AHEKPL

-299 PAAAEALAGE
+299 PAAAQALAEE
-309 LQRLSGERPVANT
+309 LQRLPVANT
-322 GDAWVLV
+322 DDAWVLV
-329 VGVGTGHDAAGI
+329 VGAGTGHDASGI

-349 QQRVLLT
+349 QRVLLT

-364 APAVLANLAPDG
+364 EPAALADLAPDG
-376 LAVEQVPASSQALKH
+376 LAIEQVPASSQALKH
-391 ALALAGR
+391 ALTLAGP

-413 AREFFDLPG
+413 AREFFNLPG

-440 EAGRRRGLVCEWIS
+440 EAAQRQGLICEWIS
-454 DDGTRLKLSGGQRP
+454 DDGTRLKLSGGRRP

-496 FAAAGLPIPDTLKL
+496 FAAAGLPVPDTLKL

-520 RYKTHAS
+520 RYKTHAT
-527 VAEIVAEVVARF
+527 VAEIVEEVVARF

-557 LERNAAD
+557 LERNATD
-564 LSKRLEALFAN
+564 LGQRLEALFAN
-575 SAFLDNVALVQQYVA
+575 SGFLDNIALVQQYVA

-596 VASHEELL
+596 VASRDELL

-613 AGADGDINPLHQATG
+613 VGADGNLNPLHQATG

-637 LLAQMQHLTEQVAGV
+637 LLAQMQHLTAQVAGV
-652 YSLGFYAIDLIH
+652 FSLGFYAIDLIH
-664 GAGGFSIIEINPN
+664 GADGFSIIEINPN
-677 PMCYV
+677 PMCYA
-682 YNRDNGRWD
+682 YNRDNGRRD
-691 FIRLYERLLTQFAL
+691 FIRLYERLLSQFAL

>member
-143 GVDFGVFEVGLGG
+143 DVEFGVFEVGLGG

-172 AIDLDHVDLLGNTL
+172 AIGLDHVDLLGNTL

-191 DKLHIARSGRALVTT
+191 DKLHIARPGRALVTT
-206 AAQTPEVM
+206 AAQPPEVM

-222 TREVELQIAGME
+222 KREVELQVAGTE
-234 WHLGQLTGR
+234 WHLGYLTGH

-253 ALEAGQWLI
+253 ALEAAQGLVQGI
-262 RDLEDKVAHQVVTAH
+262 EDEVAHQVVATH
-277 RWPGRFEV
+277 HWPGRFEV

-291 VLLDGAHN
+291 VLLDGGAQSSGGRGVGRGV
-299 PAAAEALAGE
+299 AAAERRASRR
-309 LQRLSGERPVANT
+309 QYWRRM
-322 GDAWVLV
+322 
-329 VGVGTGHDAAGI
+329 GT
-341 LRALAPVA
+341 
-349 QQRVLLT
+349 
-356 SSDHPRAL
+356 
-364 APAVLANLAPDG
+364 
-376 LAVEQVPASSQALKH
+376 
-391 ALALAGR
+391 
-398 KGRVCVAGSLHLVAR
+398 
-413 AREFFDLPG
+413 
-422 ERDGITEDMALE
+422 
-434 NLECVA
+434 
-440 EAGRRRGLVCEWIS
+440 GRRRG
-454 DDGTRLKLSGGQRP
+454 DRTRCLG
-468 LRFWRNKHPFN
+468 
-479 DYVEARLAE
+479 
-488 DKAYQYED
+488 D
-496 FAAAGLPIPDTLKL
+496 FARPSAGGAAGLADFVGPSTGADTSGAGGLGTGRTSRRAGACKQPSAQARTGASGTQRPSL
-510 FNPLADARFD
+510 RSRVPALGGAGAGVFRPARRARRHHRRHGAGESGMCRRGGPATGTHLRVDFGRRHSAQAVGRTAALA
-520 RYKTHAS
+520 
-527 VAEIVAEVVARF
+527 
-539 EFPLLVKKCHSS
+539 L
-551 LAQGVF
+551 LAQQASLQRLRRGPARRRQGIPIRGFRRRRVAHPRYAQA
-557 LERNAAD
+557 LQPAGRRALRPLQDPRHSRGNRRGGSGTVRVPPIGQEVPQLAGAGRVLGAQRGRPQQ
-564 LSKRLEALFAN
+564 RLESLFAN

-596 VASHEELL
+596 VASHDELL

-613 AGADGDINPLHQATG
+613 VGADGDLNPLHQATG
-628 RAVRVEDAA
+628 RAVRVEDAT
-637 LLAQMQHLTEQVAGV
+637 LLAQMQQLTEQVAGV
-652 YSLGFYAIDLIH
+652 FSLGFYAIDLIH
-664 GAGGFSIIEINPN
+664 GADGFSIIEINPN

-682 YNRDNGRWD
+682 YNRDNGRRD

>member
-23 LGPIADYLPRMRA
+23 LGPIEDYLPRMRA

-69 LKAQGHKA
+69 LKAHGHKA

-123 GSFSKFEALTGLAAY
+123 GSFSKFEALTGLAAH

-143 GVDFGVFEVGLGG
+143 SVEFGIFEVGLGG

-163 WDSELAVLT
+163 WDSEMAVLT
-172 AIDLDHVDLLGNTL
+172 AIGLDHVDLLGNTL

-191 DKLHIARSGRALVTT
+191 DKLHIARSGRPLITT

-214 DLIRQTCA
+214 DLIRQTC
-222 TREVELQIAGME
+222 TTQGVELQIAGTE
-234 WHLGQLTGR
+234 WPLGHLTGR
-243 PATYAENARL
+243 PATYGENARL
-253 ALEAGQWLI
+253 SLEAAQGLVQG
-262 RDLEDKVAHQVVTAH
+262 LEDEIAHQVVATH
-277 RWPGRFEV
+277 HWPGRFEV

-299 PAAAEALAGE
+299 PAAAQALTEE
-309 LQRLSGERPVANT
+309 LQRLSGERPVSNT
-322 GDAWVLV
+322 SDAWVLV
-329 VGVGTGHDAAGI
+329 VGAGTGHDAAGI

-349 QQRVLLT
+349 QRVLLT
-356 SSDHPRAL
+356 SSDHPRAQ
-364 APAVLANLAPDG
+364 APAALADLAPDG
-376 LAVEQVPASSQALKH
+376 LAIEQVPASSQALKR
-391 ALALAGR
+391 ALALAGP

-413 AREFFDLPG
+413 AREFFALSG

-440 EAGRRRGLVCEWIS
+440 EAGRRQGFICEWIS

-496 FAAAGLPIPDTLKL
+496 FAAAGLPVPDTLKL

-520 RYKTHAS
+520 RYKTHAT
-527 VAEIVAEVVARF
+527 VAEIVEEVVAWF

-564 LSKRLEALFAN
+564 LGTRLAALFAN
-575 SAFLDNVALVQQYVA
+575 SGFLDNIALVQQYVA

-596 VASHEELL
+596 VASRDELL

-613 AGADGDINPLHQATG
+613 VGADGDLNPLHQATG

-637 LLAQMQHLTEQVAGV
+637 LLAQMQQLTAQVAGV
-652 YSLGFYAIDLIH
+652 FSLGFYAIDLIH
-664 GAGGFSIIEINPN
+664 GADGFSIIEINPN
-677 PMCYV
+677 PMCYA
-682 YNRDNGRWD
+682 YNRDNGRRD

>member
-23 LGPIADYLPRMRA
+23 LGPIEDYLPRMRA

-48 RSVIVGGTNGKGT
+48 RSIIVGGTNGKGT

-69 LKAQGHKA
+69 LKAHGHKA

-117 FGREAL
+117 FGQEAL
-123 GSFSKFEALTGLAAY
+123 GSFSKFEALTGLAAH

-143 GVDFGVFEVGLGG
+143 SVEFGIFEVGLGG

-163 WDSELAVLT
+163 WDSEMAVLT
-172 AIDLDHVDLLGNTL
+172 AIGLDHMDLLGNTL
-186 EEIAA
+186 EEIAT
-191 DKLHIARSGRALVTT
+191 DKLHIARSDRALITT
-206 AAQTPEVM
+206 AAQAPEVM
-214 DLIRQTCA
+214 DLIQQTCA
-222 TREVELQIAGME
+222 KREVKLQIAGKE
-234 WHLGQLTGR
+234 WPLGHLTGR

-253 ALEAGQWLI
+253 ALEAAQGLVQSI
-262 RDLEDKVAHQVVTAH
+262 EDDTAHQVVADH
-277 RWPGRFEV
+277 HWPGRFEV
-285 AQEKPL
+285 AHEKPL

-322 GDAWVLV
+322 GNAWVLV
-329 VGVGTGHDAAGI
+329 IGAGTGHDASGI
-341 LRALAPVA
+341 LHALAPVA
-349 QQRVLLT
+349 QRVLLT

-376 LAVEQVPASSQALKH
+376 LAIEQVPTSSQALKR
-391 ALALAGR
+391 ALELAGP

-413 AREFFDLPG
+413 AREFFNLPG

-440 EAGRRRGLVCEWIS
+440 EAARQQGLICEWIS
-454 DDGTRLKLSGGQRP
+454 DDGTRLKLSGGRRP

-496 FAAAGLPIPDTLKL
+496 FAAAGLPVPDTLKL

-520 RYKTHAS
+520 RYKTHS
-527 VAEIVAEVVARF
+527 TVAEIVEEVVARF

-557 LERNAAD
+557 LERNPTD
-564 LSKRLEALFAN
+564 LGTRLEALFAN
-575 SAFLDNVALVQQYVA
+575 SGFLDNIALVQQYVA

-596 VASHEELL
+596 VASRDELL

-613 AGADGDINPLHQATG
+613 VGADGDLNPLHQATG

-637 LLAQMQHLTEQVAGV
+637 LLAQMQQLTAQVAGV
-652 YSLGFYAIDLIH
+652 FSLGFYAIDLIH
-664 GAGGFSIIEINPN
+664 GADGFSIIEINPN
-677 PMCYV
+677 PMCYA
-682 YNRDNGRWD
+682 YNRDNGRRD

>member
-23 LGPIADYLPRMRA
+23 LGPIEDYLPRMRA
-36 LLTRLGDPQTRF
+36 LLARLGDPQTRF

-91 IRIDGEILSK
+91 VCIDGEILSK

-123 GSFSKFEALTGLAAY
+123 GSFSKFEALTGLAAH

-143 GVDFGVFEVGLGG
+143 DVEFGVFEVGLGG

-172 AIDLDHVDLLGNTL
+172 AIGLDHVDLLGNTL

-191 DKLHIARSGRALVTT
+191 DKLHIARPGRTLVTT
-206 AAQTPEVM
+206 AQPPEVM

-222 TREVELQIAGME
+222 KREVELQIAGTE
-234 WHLGQLTGR
+234 WHLGHLTGH
-243 PATYAENARL
+243 PAIYAENARL
-253 ALEAGQWLI
+253 ALAAAQGLVQGI
-262 RDLEDKVAHQVVTAH
+262 EDEVAHQVVATH
-277 RWPGRFEV
+277 HWPGRFEV

-299 PAAAEALAGE
+299 PAAAQALAGE

-322 GDAWVLV
+322 DNAWVLV
-329 VGVGTGHDAAGI
+329 VGAGTGHDAAGI

-349 QQRVLLT
+349 QRVLLT

-364 APAVLANLAPDG
+364 APAVLADLAPNG
-376 LAVEQVPASSQALKH
+376 LAVEQVPASSQALKR

-413 AREFFDLPG
+413 AREFFDLLG

-440 EAGRRRGLVCEWIS
+440 EAAQRQGLICEWIS
-454 DDGTRLKLSGGQRP
+454 DDGTRLKLSGGRRP

-496 FAAAGLPIPDTLKL
+496 FAAAGLPVPDTLKL

-520 RYKTHAS
+520 RYKTHAT
-527 VAEIVAEVVARF
+527 VAEIVEEVVARF

-557 LERNAAD
+557 LERDAAA
-564 LSKRLEALFAN
+564 LAQRLESLFAN
-575 SAFLDNVALVQQYVA
+575 SAFLDNIALVQQYVA

-596 VASHEELL
+596 VASRDELL

-613 AGADGDINPLHQATG
+613 VGADGDLNPLHQATG

-637 LLAQMQHLTEQVAGV
+637 LLAQMQQLTAQVAGV
-652 YSLGFYAIDLIH
+652 FSLGFYAIDLIH
-664 GAGGFSIIEINPN
+664 GADGFSIIEINPN
-677 PMCYV
+677 PMCYA
-682 YNRDNGRWD
+682 YNRDNGRRD

>member
-36 LLTRLGDPQTRF
+36 LLTRLGYPQTRF

-123 GSFSKFEALTGLAAY
+123 GSFSKFEALTGLATH

-172 AIDLDHVDLLGNTL
+172 AIGLDHVDLLGNTL

-191 DKLHIARSGRALVTT
+191 DKLHIVRSGRALVTT

-222 TREVELQIAGME
+222 TREVALQVAETE
-234 WHLGQLTGR
+234 WNLGQLTGR

-253 ALEAGQWLI
+253 ALKAGQWLV
-262 RDLEDKVAHQVVTAH
+262 RDLEDKVAHQVVATH

-329 VGVGTGHDAAGI
+329 VGAGTGHDAAGI
-341 LRALAPVA
+341 LRALAPV
-349 QQRVLLT
+349 
-356 SSDHPRAL
+356 
-364 APAVLANLAPDG
+364 G
-376 LAVEQVPASSQALKH
+376 
-391 ALALAGR
+391 
-398 KGRVCVAGSLHLVAR
+398 
-413 AREFFDLPG
+413 
-422 ERDGITEDMALE
+422 
-434 NLECVA
+434 
-440 EAGRRRGLVCEWIS
+440 
-454 DDGTRLKLSGGQRP
+454 
-468 LRFWRNKHPFN
+468 
-479 DYVEARLAE
+479 
-488 DKAYQYED
+488 
-496 FAAAGLPIPDTLKL
+496 AAGL
-510 FNPLADARFD
+510 ADFVGPSTGAGTSGASRPSTGRTSRRAGACKQPSAQAR
-520 RYKTHAS
+520 TGAS
-527 VAEIVAEVVARF
+527 GAQRPSLRGRVAALSGAG
-539 EFPLLVKKCHSS
+539 
-551 LAQGVF
+551 AGVF
-557 LERNAAD
+557 R
-564 LSKRLEALFAN
+564 FARR
-575 SAFLDNVALVQQYVA
+575 ARWHHRRHGA
-590 GPEYRI
+590 G
-596 VASHEELL
+596 
-604 LAYRKESEA
+604 ESGVRCRGGSA
-613 AGADGDINPLHQATG
+613 AGTHLRVDFRRRHSAQAVG
-628 RAVRVEDAA
+628 RAAALA
-637 LLAQMQHLTEQVAGV
+637 LLAQQA
-652 YSLGFYAIDLIH
+652 SLQ
-664 GAGGFSIIEINPN
+664 
-677 PMCYV
+677 
-682 YNRDNGRWD
+682 
-691 FIRLYERLLTQFAL
+691 RLRRGPARRRQGISV

>member
-23 LGPIADYLPRMRA
+23 LGPIEDYLPRMRA
-36 LLTRLGDPQTRF
+36 LLTRLDDPQTRF
-48 RSVIVGGTNGKGT
+48 RSIIVGGTNGKGT
-61 VASLLAAI
+61 VASLLTAI
-69 LKAQGHKA
+69 LKAHGHKV

-123 GSFSKFEALTGLAAY
+123 GSFSKFEALTGLAAH

-143 GVDFGVFEVGLGG
+143 KVEFGIFEVGLGG

-172 AIDLDHVDLLGNTL
+172 AIGLDHVDLLGNTL

-191 DKLHIARSGRALVTT
+191 DKLHIARSDRTLVTT
-206 AAQTPEVM
+206 AAQSPEVM

-222 TREVELQIAGME
+222 TQEVKLQIAGTE
-234 WHLGQLTGR
+234 WPLGHLTGH

-253 ALEAGQWLI
+253 ALESAQGLV
-262 RDLEDKVAHQVVTAH
+262 RHLEDETAHQAVATH
-277 RWPGRFEV
+277 LWPGRFEV

-299 PAAAEALAGE
+299 PAAAEALTEE

-322 GDAWVLV
+322 SDAWVLV
-329 VGVGTGHDAAGI
+329 VGAGTGHDAAGI
-341 LRALAPVA
+341 LHALAPVA
-349 QQRVLLT
+349 QRVLLT

-376 LAVEQVPASSQALKH
+376 LAIEQVPASSQALKR
-391 ALALAGR
+391 ALALAGP

-413 AREFFDLPG
+413 AREFFNLPG

-440 EAGRRRGLVCEWIS
+440 EAGQRQGLTCEWIS
-454 DDGTRLKLSGGQRP
+454 DDGTRLKLSGGRRP

-496 FAAAGLPIPDTLKL
+496 FAAAGLPVPDTLKL

-520 RYKTHAS
+520 RYKTHAT
-527 VAEIVAEVVARF
+527 VAEIVEEVVARF

-557 LERNAAD
+557 LERNATD
-564 LSKRLEALFAN
+564 LGQRLESLFAN
-575 SAFLDNVALVQQYVA
+575 SGFLDNIALVQQYVA
-590 GPEYRI
+590 GPEYRV
-596 VASHEELL
+596 VASRDELL

-613 AGADGDINPLHQATG
+613 VGADGDLNPLHQATG

-637 LLAQMQHLTEQVAGV
+637 LLAQMQHLTAQVAIV
-652 YSLGFYAIDLIH
+652 FSLGFYAIDLIH
-664 GAGGFSIIEINPN
+664 GADGFSIIEINPN
-677 PMCYV
+677 PMCYA
-682 YNRDNGRWD
+682 YNRDNGRRD

>member
-36 LLTRLGDPQTRF
+36 LLTRLGDPQARF

-101 EQWADAVSHLD
+101 EQWAAAVSHLD

-117 FGREAL
+117 FGQEAL
-123 GSFSKFEALTGLAAY
+123 GSFSKFEALTGLAAH

-143 GVDFGVFEVGLGG
+143 GVEFGVFEVGLGG

-172 AIDLDHVDLLGNTL
+172 AIGLDHVDLLGNTL
-186 EEIAA
+186 EEITA

-206 AAQTPEVM
+206 AAQPPEVM

-222 TREVELQIAGME
+222 TREVELQVAGTE
-234 WHLGQLTGR
+234 WDLGQLTGR

-253 ALEAGQWLI
+253 ALKAGQWLV
-262 RDLEDKVAHQVVTAH
+262 RDLEDKVAQVVTTH

-329 VGVGTGHDAAGI
+329 VGAGTGHDAAGI

-349 QQRVLLT
+349 QRVLLT

-364 APAVLANLAPDG
+364 APAVLADLAPDG

-413 AREFFDLPG
+413 AREFFALPG

-440 EAGRRRGLVCEWIS
+440 EAGRRRGLICEWIS
-454 DDGTRLKLSGGQRP
+454 DDGTRLKLSGERRP

-520 RYKTHAS
+520 RYKTHAT
-527 VAEIVAEVVARF
+527 VAEIVEEVVARF

-557 LERNAAD
+557 LERNAAA
-564 LSKRLEALFAN
+564 LGQRLESLFAN
-575 SAFLDNVALVQQYVA
+575 SAFLDNIALVQQYVA

-613 AGADGDINPLHQATG
+613 VGADGDLNPLHQATG

-637 LLAQMQHLTEQVAGV
+637 LLAQMQQLTAQVASV

-664 GAGGFSIIEINPN
+664 GAAGFSIIEINPN
-677 PMCYV
+677 PMCYA
-682 YNRDNGRWD
+682 YNRDNGRRD